1 MPAAQL
7 EGRRIHVSGTV
18 QGVGF
23 RPWVYRVAH
32 QAGVTGRVRN
42 DSSGVMIDAFG
53 DETALA
59 NFLDALQ
66 GPPPAARIVRVD
78 FTNIAPETANAF
90 EIVESEPD
98 VDRRV
103 SIPPDLATCDDC
115 LSEIFDR
122 TNRRYRYAFTNC
134 TNCGP
139 RFTIATDIPYDRGAT
154 TMARFEMCPA
164 CRREYADVSDRRFH
178 AQPNACPACGPQL
191 GLRAPDGARLHADDV
206 IAVAARA
213 IGDGL
218 IVAVKGIGGFHLVC
232 DATSEDAVRSL
243 RERKRRD
250 EKPFAVMVRSLE
262 DAAALGFVGP
272 DERRLLTSPERP
284 IVLVPKRPGGRIAE
298 GGAPRNQMIGL
309 FLPYT
314 PLHHLLL
321 AEARRPL
328 VMTSGNVSDEPM
340 ACDNAEALRRLGSI
354 ADLFVVHDRDIQMPC
369 DDSVATMMAGSPT
382 VLRRGRGYVP
392 RPVAL
397 SRGFSRPVL
406 ACGAQ
411 LKNTFC
417 IGFDTSAW
425 LGPHIGDLDNLR
437 TFDHYTRSIELLE
450 RFLRVHPQIVAH
462 DLHPDYLSSAYARGR
477 TGAQTVAVQHHHA
490 HVVSAMAEHGI
501 DGPAIGIAYD
511 GTGYGTDG
519 TMWGGEVLVATAA
532 SFERVATFRTV
543 PLAGGDRAI
552 REPWRLAL
560 ALLMDAFGGEVPL
573 DLQPAFRAVPIAD
586 LVGVKALL
594 TRAAW
599 LPRARGVG
607 RYFDAFGALFL
618 GRTHASYEGQVALEW
633 NQIADPRVTRVY
645 PYDVAAGDQCCEI
658 DLRPTVRDA
667 ATDRRHGEPVA
678 AIAAAFH
685 NTIAAATADV
695 VRAAAGR
702 LGALPVVASG
712 GCFQNARLAESI
724 HAALAPEHPVR
735 FQREVPPGDGGIA
748 LGQAM
753 IADALVKQA

>member
-1 MPAAQL
+1 MSVAQL
-7 EGRRIHVSGTV
+7 EGLRIHVSGTV

-23 RPWVYRVAH
+23 RPWVYRVAQ

-42 DSSGVMIDAFG
+42 DSSGVTIDAFG
-53 DETALA
+53 DETAIA
-59 NFLDALQ
+59 RFLDAFNR
-66 GPPPAARIVRVD
+66 PPPAARIVRFD
-78 FTNIAPETANAF
+78 LTDIAPEPANAF
-90 EIVESEPD
+90 EIVESGSD

-115 LSEIFDR
+115 RSEIFDR
-122 TNRRYRYAFTNC
+122 SNRRYRYAFTNC

-139 RFTIATDIPYDRGAT
+139 RFTIATDIPYDRRAT

-164 CRREYADVSDRRFH
+164 CRREYTDVSDRRFH

-191 GLRAPDGARLHADDV
+191 DLRAPDGARLHADDV

-213 IGDGL
+213 ISDGL

-232 DATSEDAVRSL
+232 DATSCDAVRLL

-250 EKPFAVMVRSLE
+250 EKPLAVMVQSLR

-284 IVLVPKRPGGRIAE
+284 IVLVRKRPGGRIAE
-298 GGAPRNQMIGL
+298 EVAPRNQMIGL
-309 FLPYT
+309 FLPYS

-321 AEARRPL
+321 ADARRPL
-328 VMTSGNVSDEPM
+328 VMTSGNVSDEPI
-340 ACDNAEALRRLGSI
+340 ARDNADALRRLGGI
-354 ADLFVVHDRDIQMPC
+354 ADLFVVHDRDIHMPC
-369 DDSVATMMAGSPT
+369 DDSVATMIAGSPT

-392 RPVAL
+392 RPVPL

-417 IGFDTSAW
+417 IGFGSSAW

-450 RFLRVHPQIVAH
+450 RFLDVHPQVVAH
-462 DLHPDYLSSAYARGR
+462 DLHPDYLSTAYARGR
-477 TGAQTVAVQHHHA
+477 AGATTVAVQHHHA

-511 GTGYGTDG
+511 GTGYGPDG

-532 SFERVATFRTV
+532 SFQRAATFRTL

-560 ALLMDAFGGEVPL
+560 ALLMDAFDGEVPL
-573 DLQPAFRAVPIAD
+573 DLQPAFGAVPVAD

-594 TRAAW
+594 TRADW

-607 RYFDAFGALFL
+607 RYFDAFGAIFL
-618 GRTHASYEGQVALEW
+618 RRTNASYEGQVALEW
-633 NQIADPRVTRVY
+633 NQAADPRVTHVY
-645 PYDVAAGDQCCEI
+645 RYAIAPGDECLEI

-685 NTIAAATADV
+685 NTLAAATADV
-695 VRAAAGR
+695 VRAAVGR
-702 LGALPVVASG
+702 FGALPIVASG
-712 GCFQNARLAESI
+712 GCFQNARLAEGI
-724 HAALAPEHPVR
+724 EAALAPEYPVL

-748 LGQAM
+748 LGQA
-753 IADALVKQA
+753 IVAEALSCG